1 MLSVIIPAFNE
12 ELMIERA
19 YFTISNI
26 LKNAEIENEIIFIDD
41 GSTDNTFEK
50 IKSLSGE
57 VSNIIGLHFSRNFG
71 KEAPISAGIASAK
84 GDCVVVIDCDTH
96 FVNLLVSL
104 EHT

>member
-50 IKSLSGE
+50 IKSFAVIKEGFSVENGLLSSTAKVKRNKVFE
-57 VSNIIGLHFSRNFG
+57 RFSETI
-71 KEAPISAGIASAK
+71 KK
-84 GDCVVVIDCDTH
+84 MYK
-96 FVNLLVSL
+96 
-104 EHT
+104 